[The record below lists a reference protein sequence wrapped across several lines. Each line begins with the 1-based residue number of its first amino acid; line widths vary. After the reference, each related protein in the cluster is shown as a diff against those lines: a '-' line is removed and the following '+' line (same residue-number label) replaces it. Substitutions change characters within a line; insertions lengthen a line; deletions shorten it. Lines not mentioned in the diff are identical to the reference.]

1 MTLTYKDASGATQT
15 VTVTTKSVV
24 AKNDSTTGDLYNEQ
38 LHPGDDEVYF
48 VPETGEVVFGDKIYD
63 KIRAGSDLQVTYKK
77 TEFDKNDIRPE
88 HYFNCTAKDNGTGTS
103 INYTSAGNQSINY
116 QINFSQTLTVNTEGV
131 SAISM
136 SVGRKIEEIINVC
149 NDYDVMEANLASVE
163 KRISDCDENDTDT
176 LKDLNELKDQITT
189 QIALQK
195 TVLEDALASGITTC
209 QNSQDQLN
217 VALADHGARY
227 NRMLMTKEGLETQEI
242 DTEEAKSDNE
252 DADLGEAYI
261 NFNEANLLY
270 QATLGATSKILGQSL
285 LVKTKYFGEVD
296 LPEEKIVTFDRGI
309 IGFPD
314 MKKYTILY
322 DCEKE
327 ETNISWLQSVDEP
340 TFAMPIIK
348 PWIVKEDYNPVV
360 EDELLQGL
368 GELTDENLVI
378 LLTMNVPSDLKQ
390 MSVNLK
396 APFIIN
402 SDTRKGAQI
411 IVENQDYEIK
421 YRVYDILKNK
431 KEA

>member
-1 MTLTYKDASGATQT
+1 M
-15 VTVTTKSVV
+15 
-24 AKNDSTTGDLYNEQ
+24 
-38 LHPGDDEVYF
+38 
-48 VPETGEVVFGDKIYD
+48 
-63 KIRAGSDLQVTYKK
+63 
-77 TEFDKNDIRPE
+77 
-88 HYFNCTAKDNGTGTS
+88 
-103 INYTSAGNQSINY
+103 
-116 QINFSQTLTVNTEGV
+116 
-131 SAISM
+131 
-136 SVGRKIEEIINVC
+136 
-149 NDYDVMEANLASVE
+149 
-163 KRISDCDENDTDT
+163 
-176 LKDLNELKDQITT
+176 
-189 QIALQK
+189 
-195 TVLEDALASGITTC
+195 
-209 QNSQDQLN
+209 
-217 VALADHGARY
+217 
-227 NRMLMTKEGLETQEI
+227 
-242 DTEEAKSDNE
+242 
-252 DADLGEAYI
+252 
-261 NFNEANLLY
+261 
-270 QATLGATSKILGQSL
+270 

-327 ETNISWLQSVDEP
+327 ETNISWIQSLDEP
-340 TFAMPIIK
+340 AFAMPIVK

-396 APFIIN
+396 APLIIN